1 MMSSQVMRLCIEQC
15 VTWQCDLST
24 A

>member
-1 MMSSQVMRLCIEQC
+1 MSSQVMRLCIEQC